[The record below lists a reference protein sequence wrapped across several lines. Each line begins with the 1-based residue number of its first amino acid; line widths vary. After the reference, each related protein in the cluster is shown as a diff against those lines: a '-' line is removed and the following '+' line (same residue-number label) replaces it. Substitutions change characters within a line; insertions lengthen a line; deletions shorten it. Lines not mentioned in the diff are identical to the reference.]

1 MKMKKSRILIPIAL
15 FSLLLNHCQDPSVRF
30 DPLSDEIDD
39 DINIVVPD
47 VIEPE
52 DSIDDPHQMGVDCSS
67 SNRNA
72 SIELIEITEI
82 PIDLP
87 TNHDLSEDM
96 PPVRSQGDQGSC
108 VAWAT
113 TYYMKSYQEKIQ
125 HRYDYVSFEDVMS
138 PAFVYNQIKSSDDC
152 SAGSAVVNALE
163 LLKEQGV
170 NNWKDFPY
178 SDTQC
183 SNLPNDEQLI
193 EAAQNK
199 IKSYFQ
205 VGIPESNTD
214 ENYTL
219 TNLIK
224 TLVYQNNPI
233 IITLGFSDLI
243 FENRDGELI
252 ATSFSQNPTGGCG
265 HAVLIVGYDNE
276 MNAFKIVNSWGTGW
290 GNEGYAW
297 VHYNFF
303 LSENDSDFEKGLT
316 GAYIAYDED
325 E

>member
-1 MKMKKSRILIPIAL
+1 MKKSRILIPIAL
-15 FSLLLNHCQDPSVRF
+15 FSLLLSHCQDPSVRF
-30 DPLSDEIDD
+30 DPLTDEIDD

-96 PPVRSQGDQGSC
+96 PPVRSQGNQGSC

-113 TYYMKSYQEKIQ
+113 TYYMKSYQEKTQ
-125 HRYDYVSFEDVMS
+125 HKYDYVSFEDVMS
-138 PAFVYNQIKSSDDC
+138 PAFVYNQIKASDHC
-152 SAGSAVVNALE
+152 NAGSAVVNALE

-183 SNLPNDEQLI
+183 SNLPNDDQLVV
-193 EAAQNK
+193 ASQNK
-199 IKSYFQ
+199 IKSYFL

-233 IITLGFSDLI
+233 IVTLAFRDLI

-252 ATSFSQNPTGGCG
+252 ATSFSQNPIGGCG

-276 MNAFKIVNSWGTGW
+276 KNAFKIVNSWGTGW
-290 GNEGYAW
+290 GNEGYGW

-303 LSENDSDFEKGLT
+303 LSENDSDFEQGLS